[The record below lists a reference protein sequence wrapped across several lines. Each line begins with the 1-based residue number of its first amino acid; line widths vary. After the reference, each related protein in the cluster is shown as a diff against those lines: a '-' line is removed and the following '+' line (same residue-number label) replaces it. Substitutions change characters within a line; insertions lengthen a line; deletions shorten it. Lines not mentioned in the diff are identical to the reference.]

1 MISIIVAVGKNRE
14 IGRKN
19 ELLFE
24 IPEDMKRFIDVTKG
38 HTVVMGEKTFKSI
51 GKPLPGRKNIV
62 VTLDKNYKAKGC
74 ETRYSLDDVLK
85 ESKKADEE
93 IFVIGGGQIYKLS
106 LPYADKLYIT
116 EIDSEVPDADTYFP
130 DYSEF
135 SKVTYERDS
144 SDDNYKYK
152 FLELERE

>member
-19 ELLFE
+19 QLLFD
-24 IPEDMKRFIDVTKG
+24 IPEDMQRFKDVTRG
-38 HTVVMGEKTFKSI
+38 HAVVMGDKTFQSI

-62 VTLDKNYKAKGC
+62 VTLNKNYKAPGC
-74 ETRYSLDDVLK
+74 ETRYSLDEVLN
-85 ESKKADEE
+85 EARETNEE

-116 EIDSEVPDADTYFP
+116 EVDSEVSDADTYFP
-130 DYSEF
+130 DYSDF
-135 SKVTYERDS
+135 SKVVYERDS

-152 FLELERE
+152 FLELVRE

>member
-19 ELLFE
+19 QLLFN
-24 IPEDMKRFIDVTKG
+24 IPEDMQRFIDVTKG
-38 HTVVMGEKTFKSI
+38 HTVVMGEKTFQSI

-62 VTLDKNYKAKGC
+62 VTLDKNYKAPGC
-74 ETRYSLDDVLK
+74 ETRYSLEDVLK
-85 ESKKADEE
+85 ENKETEEE

-116 EIDSEVPDADTYFP
+116 EVDAEILDADTYFP

-135 SKVTYERDS
+135 NKVVYERLSRDN
-144 SDDNYKYK
+144 NYKYK
-152 FLELERE
+152 FLELEKE

>member
-19 ELLFE
+19 QLLFN
-24 IPEDMKRFIDVTKG
+24 IPEDMQRFIDVTKG
-38 HTVVMGEKTFKSI
+38 HTVVMGEKTFQSI

-62 VTLDKNYKAKGC
+62 VTLDKNYKAPGC
-74 ETRYSLDDVLK
+74 ETRYSLDDVLRENK
-85 ESKKADEE
+85 ETKEE

-116 EIDSEVPDADTYFP
+116 EVDAEILDADTYFP

-135 SKVTYERDS
+135 SKVVYERSS